1 MRLQSALIAAL
12 IGIATSLVAI
22 ASVFAQG
29 DAVVAVAGSADEPAV
44 EWDIDVAGGTPS
56 TDHITLAP
64 TAVGIRGEF
73 TVAVAGSGATVTLT
87 TLLPAEREL
96 VSVGC
101 LDDLSPPTEINPA
114 VDRLSFTLDVVPGHR
129 YACFA
134 ASLPSDLRDPAS
146 APAQAAQAPTAT
158 AQAPTDRPLPRSDTS
173 TSFPSVP
180 LPGWLTVVG
189 ALVAIVGVAVV
200 LRPARR

>member
-1 MRLQSALIAAL
+1 MRLQSALVAVL
-12 IGIATSLVAI
+12 IGVATSQVAI

-29 DAVVAVAGSADEPAV
+29 DAEVAVAGGADELAI
-44 EWDIDVAGGTPS
+44 EWEIDVAGGTPS

-87 TLLPAEREL
+87 TLLPADREL

-114 VDRLSFTLDVVPGHR
+114 VDRLSFTLDVVPGRR
-129 YACFA
+129 YECFA
-134 ASLPSDLRDPAS
+134 ASLPSELRDPV
-146 APAQAAQAPTAT
+146 PAQAAQAPTAT

-173 TSFPSVP
+173 TPFPSVP
-180 LPGWLTVVG
+180 LPGWLAVVG
-189 ALVAIVGVAVV
+189 ALVAIVGAAIL
-200 LRPARR
+200 LRPVRR